1 MASQQPDE
9 KGLDLIPQ
17 KSKLTQASTFLVS
30 QARARTK
37 AAHMRE
43 EPELPKNKSVSLLAT
58 DGPLKGLSFPIPKP
72 QVLIGRTEGD
82 IVISDTQISRQHC
95 VVEVHGFSALL
106 VDLDSGNGTF
116 FSGKKIA
123 NCELG
128 HMDEFRI
135 GKTTLMFIVTNR

>member
-9 KGLDLIPQ
+9 KGHSAVPQ

-37 AAHMRE
+37 AASMRE
-43 EPELPKNKSVSLLAT
+43 EPALPKNKSVSLLAT
-58 DGPLKGLSFPIPKP
+58 AGPLKGLSFPIPQP
-72 QVLIGRTEGD
+72 QVLIGRTGAD
-82 IVISDTQISRQHC
+82 IVISDTQISRKHC

-116 FSGKKIA
+116 FNGKKIA

-135 GKTTLMFIVTNR
+135 GSTTLMFVIANR

>member
-1 MASQQPDE
+1 MASQPPDE
-9 KGLDLIPQ
+9 KGRSAVPL
-17 KSKLTQASTFLVS
+17 KSKLSQASTILVS
-30 QARARTK
+30 LARARTK
-37 AAHMRE
+37 TVRMRE

-72 QVLIGRTEGD
+72 QVLIGRTGAD
-82 IVISDTQISRQHC
+82 IAISDTQISRNHC
-95 VVEVHGFSALL
+95 VVEVHGLSALL

-116 FSGKKIA
+116 VNGKKIA

-135 GKTTLMFIVTNR
+135 GKTTLMFVVANR